1 MTRCMTP
8 PGESRW
14 YPPTRNKSPVFH
26 LPYEI
31 HRWKPGLL
39 VRADNYRPM
48 AAFRDPPADY
58 PFFPAIKGTERF
70 VKNEKVRI
78 TRQDT
83 TEVETFQLTS

>member
-1 MTRCMTP
+1 
-8 PGESRW
+8 
-14 YPPTRNKSPVFH
+14 
-26 LPYEI
+26 
-31 HRWKPGLL
+31 
-39 VRADNYRPM
+39 M